1 MKTKYSSIFALILIF
16 LAGFNSS
23 KAQVIAGTIPAGGYT
38 VDPNMSFSVVN
49 FNEDT
54 TGSIDLNCDNIPDMT
69 LQLYKGQTAI
79 DGENAVFLY
88 VHNPIYSICAD
99 TNSSSIRRINVYAL
113 ADTINCNGSFAFTN
127 DTIYKLGDYG
137 CFGCIGPWSIS
148 EKYIAYSNG
157 INTGWIKVTYDLMDG
172 GTAAAITFSSNEFL
186 TYCNPNS
193 VDDMNGNNGFQII
206 PNPTTDGIVNL
217 QYKGKINSVEVF
229 NSIGQKVEVAVEN
242 TKLTL
247 PNEKG
252 IYFVRFKDEA
262 GNLISRKVVRD

>member
-1 MKTKYSSIFALILIF
+1 MKTKYSSIFLLILIF

-23 KAQVIAGTIPAGGYT
+23 KAKVIAGDIPPGGGYI
-38 VDPNMSFSVVN
+38 VDPRISFSVVN
-49 FNEDT
+49 YDTDT
-54 TGSIDLNCDNIPDMT
+54 TGSIDLNCDNIPDLT
-69 LQLYKGQTAI
+69 FKLFKGQTAY
-79 DGENAVFLY
+79 GGNVVFLY
-88 VHNPIYSICAD
+88 VHNPVYSICSD
-99 TNSSSIRRINVYAL
+99 TNSFGVKRINIYDL
-113 ADTINCNGSFAFTN
+113 GDPLDCNMSFTYTN

-137 CFGCIGPWSIS
+137 CFDCVGPWTIF

-157 INTGWIKVTYDLMDG
+157 VSAGWIKVTFDLMDSG
-172 GTAAAITFSSNEFL
+172 GPSAITFSSNEFL

-193 VDDMNGNNGFQII
+193 VDDINGNKGFEII